1 MLPNKPKITVSGEI
15 GNGDFSHMAHRMPC
29 LPVLLTTKSE
39 HSFLQRNAQTRSNF
53 CKNKI
58 CKQCMCGHK
67 HKKSPETAF
76 AAQVIFLLVEAPP
89 QSLTNTK
96 CVLKHSPSDC
106 GYSIFQIA
114 ISHKYFSWNRTG
126 EISLGLCQS
135 ILLS

>member
-96 CVLKHSPSDC
+96 CVLKHSLQTAATRFFKSL
-106 GYSIFQIA
+106 FL
-114 ISHKYFSWNRTG
+114 IS
-126 EISLGLCQS
+126 ISLGTEQGKS
-135 ILLS
+135 H